1 MSVKSLPLFPLSS
14 IVMPSGRL
22 PLRIFEPRYLT
33 MVKDCLK
40 SDTGF
45 GICLSAD
52 GRETS
57 SSGQIYPYGTLIKIV
72 DWDMDESGLLLIV
85 TEGVQKLRTISSS
98 LSDTGLLLGDIE
110 LLPIEEKSVIP
121 TEFQGLAELLQR
133 ALDNM
138 GPLLDY
144 TEADFTDA
152 VWVGGRLV
160 ELLPMS
166 SEVRH
171 ELISMSDPVDRLRV
185 LQNFIND
192 EENWQG

>member
-1 MSVKSLPLFPLSS
+1 
-14 IVMPSGRL
+14 MPSGRL

-40 SDTGF
+40 TDSGF

-57 SSGQIYPYGTLIKIV
+57 PSGQIYPYGTLIKIV
-72 DWDMDESGLLLIV
+72 DWDMDESGF
-85 TEGVQKLRTISSS
+85 SSS
-98 LSDTGLLLGDIE
+98 LSDTGLLHGDIE

-166 SEVRH
+166 SEMRH

-185 LQNFIND
+185 LQNFINASGA
-192 EENWQG
+192 QHK